1 MATKKRSKRERRM
14 KIVIYVMILS
24 MLLSS
29 ALAGASFFL

>member
-1 MATKKRSKRERRM
+1 M

>member
-1 MATKKRSKRERRM
+1 MAAKKRSKRERRM

>member
-1 MATKKRSKRERRM
+1 M
-14 KIVIYVMILS
+14 KVVIYVMILS